1 MAEQR
6 RTPKQQR
13 SRDRVEAIL
22 SAAEAI
28 IREDGLDA
36 LTIREVEK
44 RTEIPAATIYR
55 YFSDRDEIAAS
66 FLDRVMEQLDLA
78 SAEAV
83 LKLERVSMRGLMRAA
98 LFSQLRYLQDNPSV
112 AEVWFGEPRSPLVL
126 RRIREMEQRSA
137 NWLSEAVTKTGMLAS
152 ADRAYKPEIFTRLG
166 DRAMEFV
173 VTSDLTRDEQ
183 DLTLE
188 QYVDMVATFIERY
201 ATPRGIDG
209 VPTAEFFAALDQHP
223 THLKN

>member
-6 RTPKQQR
+6 RTPKQKR
-13 SRDRVEAIL
+13 SRERVNAIL
-22 SAAEAI
+22 GAAEEI
-28 IREDGLDA
+28 IRSEGLDA

-83 LKLERVSMRGLMRAA
+83 LKLERVSMRALLRSA
-98 LFSQLRYLQDNPSV
+98 LFSQLRYLQDNPAV
-112 AEVWFGEPRSPLVL
+112 VDVWFGEPRSPLVV
-126 RRIREMEQRSA
+126 RRIHEMEQRTA
-137 NWLSEAVTKTGMLAS
+137 NWLSSAVTKTGMMTS
-152 ADRAYKPEIFTRLG
+152 AERAYQPEMFTRLG

-173 VTSDLTRDEQ
+173 VTSDLTREEQ
-183 DLTLE
+183 DLALE
-188 QYVDMVATFIERY
+188 QYVDMAATFIERY
-201 ATPRGIDG
+201 ATQRGIEG

-223 THLKN
+223 THLEN